1 MSLTK
6 SMEKPKGRER
16 QYVLYNYPTIEPLAL
31 EIAKNNDKIIK
42 HLNVEWKRFP
52 DNTPNI
58 RIHGI
63 ETGEIEDQD
72 ILFLA
77 DFFDYSTVMEQF
89 AVLMVLCESFIHSL
103 TILCPFFP
111 TGTMER
117 VIKEGEVA
125 TANTLAWQFN
135 SLPRIANPTK
145 VVIYD
150 LHTLQNRFYFKGGA
164 LVKMA
169 TAIPIIVKRLKDTY
183 PNGVAI
189 AFPDEGA
196 YKRFNAFF
204 SGFDTIIC
212 GKRREGNDRIVV
224 IYDGDPKGKNV
235 VIVDDLVQTGGT
247 LHVCKNVLEQ
257 AGAISVDAYVT
268 HAVFP
273 KESWKEFLPGGSKE
287 GFNIFWIADTC
298 PETSRKLDGVGP
310 FRKVSIVE
318 NLFDFI

>member
-1 MSLTK
+1 
-6 SMEKPKGRER
+6 
-16 QYVLYNYPTIEPLAL
+16 VLYNYPSIENIAN
-31 EIAKNNDKIIK
+31 EISKNTDRIIRRE
-42 HLNVEWKRFP
+42 NIDWKRFP
-52 DNTPNI
+52 DNNPNI
-58 RIHGI
+58 KIHGVSS
-63 ETGEIEDQD
+63 IEDQD

-77 DFFDYSTVMEQF
+77 DFYDYSTIMEQF

-117 VIKEGEVA
+117 VVKEGEIA

-169 TAIPIIVKRLKDTY
+169 TAVPILVKRLQESYKD
-183 PNGVAI
+183 GFSI

-196 YKRFNAFF
+196 FKRFGSFF
-204 SGFDTIIC
+204 SGYDTIIC

-224 IYDGDPKGKNV
+224 IYDGDPKGKRI

-247 LHVCKNVLEQ
+247 LHVCKNLLLDH
-257 AGAISVDAYVT
+257 GAKSVDAYVT
-268 HAVFP
+268 HAIFP
-273 KESWKEFLPGGSKE
+273 KEAWKDFLPGGPKS
-287 GFNIFWIADTC
+287 GFNVFWLADTC
-298 PETSRKLDGVGP
+298 PEMSSKLEGVAP
-310 FRKVSIVE
+310 FKRISIVD
-318 NLFDFI
+318 NFFDF